1 MLPPRVQQLHQES
14 LGSPKS
20 LTVPAS
26 LLLSYLPSLSS
37 QAKASSGL
45 FGCQATVKVGDS
57 HCTSQSFS
65 PAWKRSYVSLESLQP
80 PLLLSSPEAKHLLL
94 LSAQGRGS
102 TNAAPAPFSHPV
114 TRYRHDRR
122 VCH

>member
-1 MLPPRVQQLHQES
+1 MLPPWVQQLHQES

-37 QAKASSGL
+37 QAKASRGL

-65 PAWKRSYVSLESLQP
+65 PAWERSHVSLESLQP
-80 PLLLSSPEAKHLLL
+80 PLLLASP
-94 LSAQGRGS
+94 SQ
-102 TNAAPAPFSHPV
+102 APAACLSKGERQHKRCSSAF
-114 TRYRHDRR
+114 
-122 VCH
+122 